1 MLIPDDLPQD
11 TFTIMTTDVSKQ
23 LSFLHDRQPFILDS
37 PEAIEM
43 WLDTTAPLDQVRK
56 LMQVYEGPLE
66 YYKVPKEVGKVG
78 NDDAAFIMPV
88 AQRKDGLMAA
98 FGRAA
103 KWSQEVKD
111 GSAEKQA
118 KKEEDHGGDSKQE
131 IGPAQPPSSD
141 TNTETNAPEPTSKE
155 LTEETDGDVEA
166 REITKPSTPSTPK
179 QFQATM
185 QPSSRWSPD
194 PFNPP
199 VSPERPNGGYS
210 TVEDPHGGL
219 TKYGKASHDW
229 TSGSSPGA
237 SYKRKA
243 AASSPPP
250 KVKMGDGMLE
260 GAFKKQKVKQEVEEA
275 SKEFEDQ
282 VIEEVKEK
290 SAEENNEGPGSGSK
304 EDEPTAADGHRSPP
318 RAAGGKAHSRA
329 SSNNG
334 SAAAHTKSPKSPKG
348 ARDIRSFFGG
358 GSKSP

>member
-1 MLIPDDLPQD
+1 
-11 TFTIMTTDVSKQ
+11 MTTDVSKQ

-56 LMQVYEGPLE
+56 LIQVYEGPLE

-103 KWSQEVKD
+103 KKEEGHETQEVKD

-155 LTEETDGDVEA
+155 LKEETDGDVEA
-166 REITKPSTPSTPK
+166 QETTKPSTPSTPK
-179 QFQATM
+179 QSQATT

-290 SAEENNEGPGSGSK
+290 TAEESNEGPDLGSK
-304 EDEPTAADGHRSPP
+304 EDETTATDGHRSPP

-329 SSNNG
+329 GSHNG
-334 SAAAHTKSPKSPKG
+334 SAGAHAKSPKSPKG